1 MPMTAAERQAKRRA
15 RLREN
20 EQKYAEYKKKNALY
34 QKKSRIKKRESELHL
49 TRGDTEPS
57 QRQYC
62 EEARKR
68 MAKSG
73 GVWRQL
79 KKDETKR

>member
-1 MPMTAAERQAKRRA
+1 MTAAERQAKRRA

-34 QKKSRIKKRESELHL
+34 QKKSRIKKKANELCHM
-49 TRGDTEPS
+49 RSNAEPS

-62 EEARKR
+62 EETRKR
-68 MAKSG
+68 VAKSG
-73 GVWRQL
+73 GMWHEL
-79 KKDETKR
+79 KNETKR